1 MQNFGDIVKI
11 IKKKGKKPLPKIG
24 ETLLCTVSRENSECS
39 CSLPKQMVVSAKVK
53 SFLLIY
59 YTSLDISPLCR
70 IVSLIEQLSFSFQI

>member
-1 MQNFGDIVKI
+1 
-11 IKKKGKKPLPKIG
+11 
-24 ETLLCTVSRENSECS
+24 
-39 CSLPKQMVVSAKVK
+39 MVVSAKVK